1 MILMDAV
8 SYFTFMRDI
17 PFRLPL
23 SVDEPAPYCVDK
35 HVVLKTLLSS
45 MGFKTRYALCRWM
58 WSSLDTPES
67 LKQIP
72 HEDHAVHVC
81 LEVYN
86 KEQARWMTVDA
97 TWDKGLA
104 SKLPVSKWDGKS
116 DTSLAIKP
124 LERLN
129 PIESQE
135 EFDQLKPRI
144 QQAIKVNGKFFEALN
159 KWMESIRT

>member
-1 MILMDAV
+1 M
-8 SYFTFMRDI
+8 
-17 PFRLPL
+17 P
-23 SVDEPAPYCVDK
+23 EP
-35 HVVLKTLLSS
+35 
-45 MGFKTRYALCRWM
+45 
-58 WSSLDTPES
+58 

-72 HEDHAVHVC
+72 HEDRAIHVY

-104 SKLPVSKWDGKS
+104 SKLPVSEWDGRS
-116 DTSLAIKP
+116 DTILAVKPTESLP
-124 LERLN
+124 

-135 EFDQLKPRI
+135 EFDKLESRK

-159 KWMESIRT
+159 KWTESIRT